1 MRNYLI
7 MLFAIV
13 FFATSC
19 ATSKKVNMVNEQLTN
34 TKWSLTSF
42 TDNGKETKVTNDR
55 AFMRLDDAKKS
66 IGGNGS
72 CNSFGGSYTINGNN
86 ISVSKVFSTKMFCED
101 VQKTED
107 SFLRLLET
115 VTKYEVKGKNLLMY
129 NNEKVVLQ
137 FSATAE

>member
-19 ATSKKVNMVNEQLTN
+19 ATSKKVNMVNEQLAN

-42 TDNGKETKVTNDR
+42 TDNGKENKVTTGR
-55 AFMRLDDAKKS
+55 AFMQLDDTKKS

-72 CNSFGGSYTINGNN
+72 CNRFGGSYTINGNSF
-86 ISVSKVFSTKMFCED
+86 SVSKVFSTKMYCED

-115 VTKYEVKGKNLLMY
+115 VTKYEVKGNTLLLY
-129 NNEKVVLQ
+129 NNEQIVLQ
-137 FSATAE
+137 FNATTE